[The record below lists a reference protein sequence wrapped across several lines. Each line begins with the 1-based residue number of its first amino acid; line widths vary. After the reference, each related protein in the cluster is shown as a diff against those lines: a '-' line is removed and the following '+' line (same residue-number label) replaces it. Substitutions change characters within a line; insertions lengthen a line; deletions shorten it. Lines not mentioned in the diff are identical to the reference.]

1 MLWQRLITNL
11 KQQRK
16 GPAALS
22 STGKKN
28 HNQKTLA
35 FYLALSF
42 LKEAISW
49 NEQEEEEF
57 IPSERAEITTLHRV
71 KEGAFILTC

>member
-1 MLWQRLITNL
+1 MLWQGLITNL

-16 GPAALS
+16 GPEAIS

-28 HNQKTLA
+28 HKQKTLA

-42 LKEAISW
+42 LEEAISW
-49 NEQEEEEF
+49 NEQEEEL
-57 IPSERAEITTLHRV
+57 IPSERAEITTLHIG
-71 KEGAFILTC
+71 KEETFILTF